1 MTIEIKVPL
10 LAESIEDAA
19 LLGWRKAVGD
29 QVEQGEILTE
39 LETDKV
45 VLEVNAPESG
55 VLVSILQEEGA
66 VLKSGEVL
74 ATLEPGEVSAAVAAP
89 VEEAVTADVPDA
101 LSPAVRKLVEENHV
115 DTTQIKGSGKD
126 GRLTKGDILAYL
138 NGAKAP
144 VQAVPAS
151 APPPVIET
159 AIAVPVS
166 REGNRVERRVP
177 MTRLRAKIA
186 ERLLQAQQS
195 AAILTTFNE
204 VNMAPIMALRKT
216 YKETFEKTHGVKL
229 GFMSFFTRAAV
240 AALQKFPAVNA
251 SIDGSDMV
259 YHDYCDVG
267 IAISSP
273 RGLVVPVIR
282 NTEDLGFAG
291 IEQAIL
297 NYALQARDGKLAIED
312 MLGGTFSITNGGT
325 FGSLLSTP
333 ILNPPQSAILG
344 MHKIQEKPMAEN
356 GQVVIRPMMYLALS
370 YDHRIIDGREAV
382 QFLVT
387 IKDALEDPARLLL
400 EV

>member
-1 MTIEIKVPL
+1 
-10 LAESIEDAA
+10 
-19 LLGWRKAVGD
+19 
-29 QVEQGEILTE
+29 
-39 LETDKV
+39 
-45 VLEVNAPESG
+45 
-55 VLVSILQEEGA
+55 
-66 VLKSGEVL
+66 
-74 ATLEPGEVSAAVAAP
+74 
-89 VEEAVTADVPDA
+89 
-101 LSPAVRKLVEENHV
+101 
-115 DTTQIKGSGKD
+115 
-126 GRLTKGDILAYL
+126 
-138 NGAKAP
+138 
-144 VQAVPAS
+144 
-151 APPPVIET
+151 
-159 AIAVPVS
+159 
-166 REGNRVERRVP
+166 

-204 VNMAPIMALRKT
+204 VNMAPVMALRKT
-216 YKETFEKTHGVKL
+216 YKERFEKTHGVKL

-251 SIDGSDMV
+251 SIDGNDMV

-291 IEQAIL
+291 IEQSIL

-312 MLGGTFSITNGGT
+312 MMGGTFSITNGGT

-382 QFLVT
+382 QFLVA

>member
-1 MTIEIKVPL
+1 MTIEIKVPV

-19 LLGWRKAVGD
+19 LLGWRKAAGD

-55 VLVSILQEEGA
+55 VLVTILQEEGA

-74 ATLEPGEVSAAVAAP
+74 AMLEPGEVSAVAA
-89 VEEAVTADVPDA
+89 VEEAVTEEVPEA
-101 LSPAVRKLVEENHV
+101 LSPAVRKLVEENHL
-115 DTTQIKGSGKD
+115 DTAMIKGSGKD
-126 GRLTKGDILAYL
+126 GRLTKGDILSYL
-138 NGAKAP
+138 DTAKVSSKTAPMSAPKVADPEVVPSAP
-144 VQAVPAS
+144 VSSV
-151 APPPVIET
+151 
-159 AIAVPVS
+159 
-166 REGNRVERRVP
+166 GNRIERRVP

-204 VNMAPIMALRKT
+204 VNMAPVMALRKT
-216 YKETFEKTHGVKL
+216 YKERFEKTHGVKL

-251 SIDGSDMV
+251 SIDGNDMV

-291 IEQAIL
+291 IEQSIL

-312 MLGGTFSITNGGT
+312 MMGGTFSITNGGT

-382 QFLVT
+382 QFLVA